1 MKSKEIITYSVLVL
15 CIIAL
20 VCLCALSCYSTVE
33 AENTDV
39 IIDINSSTKF
49 DTYSESFA
57 YTVSNNLYV
66 VANNYISD
74 PISFNGECIDIA
86 INNTNILLLVKS
98 STSYTIRYYSYSIE
112 NNKPVIKDEM
122 NKIGDL
128 SNAQIKSISG
138 LGGVF
143 NLFYLKGSFYYS
155 KVFNENTNIDDME
168 LSQVFA
174 QDVDITNLL
183 VVNTT
188 KIILSNKKVY
198 ITSNTNAIGAADLN
212 ADILVNNLNDVS
224 SITYTNGKVYANS
237 NTGIYSI
244 DTNSKTATK
253 VLDTVNAESSIRTAT
268 YNDQDFIFISNN
280 NAIIQYVVLDSG
292 IEYYNKFD
300 NVPYEHP
307 TSFDILTVA
316 KLNESAKLFS
326 SPKNLQVK
334 EDLTEGSYILILC
347 EKEDSDVNTTYLYV
361 ATLSGTTGYIKKD
374 VDLTH
379 IENESNANELQIG
392 QYAQGLHQSTKIY
405 KSPYDSSQVID
416 TVDIFTRLVVINN
429 VGEVDKVQV
438 WPYYKVSYVKDDQII
453 TGYVKSTS
461 VSPYCQLTAPTILKS
476 VIVTTKTIG
485 DSVNLYTLPDENSP
499 IITYVVDGTNLNLA
513 EEYDKDSKFT
523 KVVYNDGYA
532 YILTESLQTTGLT
545 SMQITIII
553 VAAIVFIGTVIMV
566 VILVKRY
573 KMGY

>member
-122 NKIGDL
+122 SKIGDL
-128 SNAQIKSISG
+128 GNAQIKSISG
-138 LGGVF
+138 IGGVF

-155 KVFNENTNIDDME
+155 KVFNENTNIDDMG
-168 LSQVFA
+168 SPQVFA

-198 ITSNTNAIGAADLN
+198 ITSNTNAIDAAHLN

-237 NTGIYSI
+237 NSGIYSI
-244 DTNSKTATK
+244 DPNTKVATK
-253 VLDTVNAESSIRTAT
+253 VLDTVNAESSIRTAS

-334 EDLTEGSYILILC
+334 EDLTEDSYI
-347 EKEDSDVNTTYLYV
+347 
-361 ATLSGTTGYIKKD
+361 
-374 VDLTH
+374 
-379 IENESNANELQIG
+379 
-392 QYAQGLHQSTKIY
+392 
-405 KSPYDSSQVID
+405 
-416 TVDIFTRLVVINN
+416 
-429 VGEVDKVQV
+429 
-438 WPYYKVSYVKDDQII
+438 
-453 TGYVKSTS
+453 
-461 VSPYCQLTAPTILKS
+461 
-476 VIVTTKTIG
+476 
-485 DSVNLYTLPDENSP
+485 
-499 IITYVVDGTNLNLA
+499 
-513 EEYDKDSKFT
+513 
-523 KVVYNDGYA
+523 
-532 YILTESLQTTGLT
+532 
-545 SMQITIII
+545 
-553 VAAIVFIGTVIMV
+553 
-566 VILVKRY
+566 
-573 KMGY
+573 